1 MDKVLHFVVGFVL
14 SFLAKEVT
22 GDSKTAV
29 AISGTISAAKEIYD
43 LTGGAGTPDILDF
56 IAGLLGAFFGVMI

>member
-14 SFLAKEVT
+14 SLLTKEVT

-29 AISGTISAAKEIYD
+29 AVSAVISAGKEIYD
-43 LTGGAGTPDILDF
+43 LTGAGTPDILDF
-56 IAGLLGAFFGVMI
+56 IAGLLGALFGVVI